1 MGAMEQLQGVAQIA
15 ATYSGFIAVFIAFVN
30 KDGRFSA
37 DDAHFVQAMVLGTIG
52 TIILALSPPVLG
64 LMMARERVWFVVTSA
79 AVIAGIPTTIYQA
92 WLQSRPLPENTPQIP
107 IGWHVPGWALGF
119 CALACF
125 FAALL
130 MPAIREGLY
139 VAGVTISLTI
149 SIWCFI
155 AITFRKFF

>member
-1 MGAMEQLQGVAQIA
+1 MGAMEQLQGLAQIA

-52 TIILALSPPVLG
+52 TIVLSLAPPVLG
-64 LMMARERVWFVVTSA
+64 LMMAHEQVWFVVTSG
-79 AVIAGIPTTIYQA
+79 AVIAGIPSAIYQA
-92 WLQSRPLPENTPQIP
+92 WVQSRPMPDDAAKIP
-107 IGWHVPGWALGF
+107 VGWHVPGWGLGF

-125 FAALL
+125 IAALL
-130 MPAIREGLY
+130 FPTVREGLY
-139 VAGVTISLTI
+139 VAGATLSLTI

>member
-1 MGAMEQLQGVAQIA
+1 MGAMEQLQGLAQIA

-52 TIILALSPPVLG
+52 TIILALAPPVLG
-64 LMMARERVWFVVTSA
+64 LMMPRQQVWFSVTVFAVVGGVPA
-79 AVIAGIPTTIYQA
+79 ALYQA
-92 WLQSRPLPENTPQIP
+92 WTQRRIDKADVRQVHVA
-107 IGWHVPGWALGF
+107 WHVPGWALGF

-125 FAALL
+125 VVALL
-130 MPAIREGLY
+130 KPELREGMY
-139 VAGVTISLTI
+139 VAGVTLSLTI